1 MTLMEKMVNQARKP
15 DGKFGKI
22 FVRGMNKGN
31 HDKMAK
37 WALGYI
43 SIKSDAII
51 LDIGCGGG
59 GNIDRMTKI
68 AVNGKVYGIDYSE
81 VSISTSKKVNKKN
94 IEKGNVEIKHSSV
107 SNLPFLEN
115 TFDLITGFEAYY
127 FWPDLVNDL
136 KGIYK
141 VLKPGGTLALTNEG
155 YKGKNEKLR
164 KKSEKWSKI
173 GHFDIHDPDE
183 FREFLT
189 KAGYSEIKIIEE
201 EIKGWIL
208 IKGKKESNK

>member
-22 FVRGMNKGN
+22 FTKGMNKGA
-31 HDKMAK
+31 HAKMAE
-37 WALGYI
+37 WALKYI
-43 SIKSDAII
+43 PIKLDANI

-68 AVNGKVYGIDYSE
+68 AVDGKVYGIDYSE
-81 VSISTSKKVNKKN
+81 VSINTSKKVNKKN
-94 IEKGNVEIKHSSV
+94 IEKGIVEIKHSSV

-141 VLKPGGTLALTNEG
+141 VLKPGGTLALTNEA
-155 YKGKNEKLR
+155 YKCKNEKLR
-164 KKSEKWSKI
+164 KRSEKWSKI
-173 GHFDIHDPDE
+173 GHFDIHSPDE

-189 KAGYSEIKIIEE
+189 KAGYSEIEIIEE
-201 EIKGWIL
+201 EKKGWIL
-208 IKGKKESNK
+208 IKGKKKY